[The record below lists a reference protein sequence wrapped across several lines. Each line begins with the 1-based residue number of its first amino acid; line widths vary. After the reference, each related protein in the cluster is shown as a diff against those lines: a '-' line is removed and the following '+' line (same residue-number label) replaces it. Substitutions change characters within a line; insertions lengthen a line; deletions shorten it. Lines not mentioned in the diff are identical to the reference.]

1 MSSDKIST
9 VQEPVLSLDMD
20 VQSAGGR
27 KTVAVEL
34 TKPQLDQLIT
44 SLDAANKVKLS
55 AKKKILYDKFF
66 SKVQDLS
73 TFGKCNVATRKATFQ
88 FLYLFFMSDSL
99 FLSKYNMYVLT
110 LGKTVGIIYFQKWSQ
125 PLVKY
130 CCYEYKLYQYM
141 N

>member
-55 AKKKILYDKFF
+55 AKKQILYDKFF

-73 TFGKCNVATRKATFQ
+73 TFGNAMLPQEKPHFS
-88 FLYLFFMSDSL
+88 LYTSFSCLIRYFCPSTTC
-99 FLSKYNMYVLT
+99 MY
-110 LGKTVGIIYFQKWSQ
+110 
-125 PLVKY
+125 
-130 CCYEYKLYQYM
+130 
-141 N
+141 